1 MKASHRKVIG
11 LLSIVSVLSIVGLSA
26 RIWGA
31 SAATSADAASPATIT
46 FLHWRGED
54 VPVFNKIIAQFEQ
67 KYPNI
72 KVQMQVIP
80 SNQYIAQAEAELI
93 GTKGADVFA
102 SFPGAEF
109 SAISKAGLYTNLS
122 SLPFVKNFNPK
133 LIQAGKWQ
141 GKQLAIPYQVVFNMP
156 VYNVG
161 LFKQLHLSVPR
172 DWPQFLHVC
181 QVLKAHGDTPI
192 IFAGQVSAGQFY
204 NDMVM
209 NDVTDPAV
217 FSGLDTGKSKLTDP
231 AFLKSFQQLSVLA
244 KDGYFQKGALGTS
257 QDAATAIFSEGKSGM
272 LALGSYQEATVKAD
286 NPAIQ
291 MGLLAPITT
300 PTPKASYVGIDT
312 TTFMLGVNAHSQHKA
327 AAEDFISFLSQPN
340 IASEYANG
348 TDQMVSVKGVRY
360 TSPSLRQMAPLLT
373 KSLRFQP
380 MYTLTNQQV
389 VTAVTNTVENVLGGM
404 NPLAAAKRGQKEISQ
419 AISLK

>member
-1 MKASHRKVIG
+1 MKESHRKI
-11 LLSIVSVLSIVGLSA
+11 LSVLSSVSLASML
-26 RIWGA
+26 WGA
-31 SAATSADAASPATIT
+31 AAVTGVSAATPVTIT

-54 VPVFNKIIAQFEQ
+54 VPVFDKIIKQFEQ

-93 GTKGADVFA
+93 GSKGADLFA
-102 SFPGAEF
+102 TFPGAEF
-109 SAISKAGLYTNLS
+109 SAISKAGLYVNLS
-122 SLPFVKNFNPK
+122 SMPFVKNFNPK
-133 LIQAGKWQ
+133 LIDAGKMN
-141 GKQLAIPYQVVFNMP
+141 GKQLALPYQVVFNMP

-161 LFKQLHLSVPR
+161 LFKKLHLSVPR
-172 DWPQFLHVC
+172 DWSQFLHTC
-181 QVLKAHGDTPI
+181 QVLKSHGDTPI
-192 IFAGQVSAGQFY
+192 VFAGEVSAGQFY
-204 NDMVM
+204 NDIVM
-209 NDVTDPAV
+209 NDVTNPAV

-231 AFLKSFQQLSVLA
+231 AFLKSFQQLAVLY
-244 KDGYFQKGALGTS
+244 KDGYFQKGALGTA

-272 LALGSYQEATVKAD
+272 LALGSYQEATVTTD
-286 NPAIQ
+286 NPSIQ

-300 PTPKASYVGIDT
+300 PTPKADYVGIDT
-312 TTFMLGVNAHSQHKA
+312 TTFMLGVNAHSHHKA
-327 AAEDFISFLSQPN
+327 AAEDFLSYLSQPA

-348 TDQMVSVKGVRY
+348 TDQMVSIKGVRY
-360 TSPSLRQMAPLLT
+360 TSPSLRQMAPLLS

-389 VTAVTNTVENVLGGM
+389 VTAVTNTVENVLSGM
-404 NPLAAAKRGQKEISQ
+404 SPMAAAQRGQKEIDQ